1 MEGESQPDNENKKE
15 RKNKIKRTMSSCKII
30 KVNNSASKENNK
42 LRLSESK
49 MNNQISRE
57 IFPERDII
65 IAQTIFIIPNC
76 NGIIGNKK
84 DNIAGIENTV
94 FIIGK
99 LPLLSKFSSKIYY
112 LFRQKVVSLFLYI

>member
-1 MEGESQPDNENKKE
+1 
-15 RKNKIKRTMSSCKII
+15 MSSYKII
-30 KVNNSASKENNK
+30 KVNNSASKENNN

-57 IFPERDII
+57 LFPERDII

-84 DNIAGIENTV
+84 DDIIGIENTV
-94 FIIGK
+94 FIIGQQ
-99 LPLLSKFSSKIYY
+99 PLLSKFSSKIYY
-112 LFRQKVVSLFLYI
+112 LFRQKVVGLFLYV